1 MPDLPQVIS
10 QNLLLLI
17 VQELSL
23 PKNVFVDKVKSFGC
37 HLIYRIFPGVCDE
50 FSYTGD
56 SLNKDKLA

>member
-17 VQELSL
+17 VQELWL
-23 PKNVFVDKVKSFGC
+23 PKNVIVDKVKSFGC
-37 HLIYRIFPGVCDE
+37 HFIYRIFPGVCDE

-56 SLNKDKLA
+56 SLKNLKCN